1 MSVLENSRRVRV
13 LALIAVFGLML
24 SGCLTLSPSLT
35 ADTSGSAV
43 FESLT
48 TDEPWAGN
56 HVRVNATL
64 RSSPEASNTTT
75 ITVIG
80 ENKQEYTTIS
90 VASGQTTVPL
100 WIPTNEDLTLVASNS
115 INSTTTGTL
124 NVTSSGNQ
132 VI

>member
-1 MSVLENSRRVRV
+1 MGVLKNSRRRRV
-13 LALIAVFGLML
+13 LALIIVFGLTF
-24 SGCLTLSPSLT
+24 SGCLTLGPSLT
-35 ADTSGSAV
+35 ADTSESAV
-43 FESLT
+43 FESLS

>member
-13 LALIAVFGLML
+13 LAIIAVFGLML

-43 FESLT
+43 FESLI

-75 ITVIG
+75 ITVIE
-80 ENKQEYTTIS
+80 ENKQEYSTVS

-100 WIPTNEDLTLVASNS
+100 WIPTNQDLTLVASNS
-115 INSTTTGTL
+115 VNSTTTDTL